1 MFIYSIYI
9 NTRVIPHIALYTIN
23 KKVKD
28 LAYMASFIATQ
39 LSRPIDTYSN
49 QYSVYLCDPYYYL
62 LTFQLIVVSPP
73 SISALATLVLYSTTL
88 DHIEP

>member
-1 MFIYSIYI
+1 MF
-9 NTRVIPHIALYTIN
+9 VVFHLFLCG
-23 KKVKD
+23 KVENFPSSS
-28 LAYMASFIATQ
+28 LASFISTQ
-39 LSRPIDTYSN
+39 LSRSIDTYSN
-49 QYSVYLCDPYYYL
+49 QYSASLCDPYYYL